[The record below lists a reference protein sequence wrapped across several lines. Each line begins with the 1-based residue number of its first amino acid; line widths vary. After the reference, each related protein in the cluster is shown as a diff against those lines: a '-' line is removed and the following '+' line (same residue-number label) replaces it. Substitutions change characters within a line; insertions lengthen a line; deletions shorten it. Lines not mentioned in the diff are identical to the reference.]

1 MADSYGLDLNTFVG
15 GMPGMDPTF
24 GTVSGPPA
32 VVQALARMLMD
43 PVDGIDLTDLVGVAM
58 TNLRRARIVD
68 GVQQV
73 LEREERV
80 ESAKVETL
88 TEESP
93 GRWRMQVRGSL
104 GTGPFSM
111 VLAITNVS
119 VELLGGT
126 VG

>member
-1 MADSYGLDLNTFVG
+1 MDTYGVDLNTFVG
-15 GMPGMDPTF
+15 GVPGMDPNF
-24 GTVSGPPA
+24 GTISGPPA

-58 TNLRRARIVD
+58 TNLRRARVID

-73 LEREERV
+73 LARDERV

-88 TEESP
+88 TEERP
-93 GRWRMQVRGSL
+93 GRWRMQVRGNL

-111 VLAITNVS
+111 VLAVTNVS